1 MIGRRQILGM
11 IPHAGA
17 MCLLDAVLDW
27 DADSIRCVSQRFSA
41 PDNPLR
47 RADGGL
53 GTAAGIELAAQAMA
67 VHGRLIAGDEGPP
80 QRGFLVGLRDVRF
93 LAPLLD
99 AAWGEMVVEVQR
111 LMGDATGASYQFA
124 LSVEGAKIL
133 SGRAT
138 VLFEG
143 AA

>member
-27 DADSIRCVSQRFSA
+27 DADSIRCVSQRFFA
-41 PDNPLR
+41 LDNPLR
-47 RADGGL
+47 RADGSL
-53 GTAAGIELAAQAMA
+53 GTATGIELAAQAMA
-67 VHGRLIAGDEGPP
+67 VHGRLIANVDGPP

-93 LAPLLD
+93 LTPLLD
-99 AAWGEMVVEVQR
+99 AAGDEMEVEVQR

-124 LSVEGAKIL
+124 LSVRGAECL

-138 VLFEG
+138 VLFEAG
-143 AA
+143 A